1 MKLLTAGLLFI
12 ATILV
17 SAFAYQQLAFA
28 QGTGTIV
35 QLQQFVSTTSPSS
48 AITQATYGKLL
59 KITGLAT
66 GLCLTLDANNLL
78 TTTSCG
84 GGGAGSGTVSTSTPL
99 VSGQVDFSTGV
110 STIGNDSSFLFDTA
124 TKKHTFTFGSTTA
137 LSATTLCLG
146 TDCRQTWP
154 AGGGGSGTGSVS
166 TSSLE
171 TSGFLAYWN
180 TTSGYPAK
188 LDKVAT
194 SSLGVT
200 GPITFSGTLGAQ
212 VGGSGGSFGC
222 ATCLTANQS
231 ITLSGAVTGS
241 GATAITTT
249 FGSLGAGVLGTPVTG
264 VPTPQATSTLY
275 GVGTGGFV
283 LGYSGGQLVPLA
295 TSSIQNITLTT
306 TGSSG
311 AATLIGTTLNIPQ
324 YAASAG
330 GLGTTSPWTA
340 GQLAYVVNNATVSSA
355 ATTSLTATSPLA
367 LSQPISVIGSSASA
381 LTIDTTGTWS
391 GNAVTASALLANGA
405 NCGTGYFPLGVSA
418 AGVAE
423 NCTQAV
429 GTSTSN
435 TWGGTQTFTN
445 NPVLGSLAGV
455 IYGNSGILSAVA
467 TSSFS
472 TSGPW
477 SIAGTLGA
485 FVGGVN
491 STLTYWGL
499 STTSNPTAGQL
510 LMSNGGAGVSSA
522 ATTSVTCTGNTTCNP
537 FTVLGSSPIT
547 INSTGGAGSA
557 GGTWSTTTSSV
568 AGQLINYT
576 NNNTDIVT
584 IGGNSTTSAKMYFDP
599 NAALGYAFGTSSPWG
614 YYSIGSHNLSPTKPA
629 FLIASSSTGVA
640 TTTQLILTNGN
651 LGIATS
657 SPGSL
662 FSINGVANFS
672 TGTSS
677 LYGNGINLA
686 GGCFAINGVCIG
698 AGGSAVSSSDPFT
711 HASVW
716 NQTTSATSTL
726 LALTGAPFSLVASST
741 AVFTQAS
748 TTQLSIT
755 GQSAA
760 SGNNCLQIDTLGYI
774 TKTGSACGG
783 AGSTPGGADTQLQYN
798 DGSTFNGAALL
809 TYLKSG
815 LFFGIGST
823 SPQFGLSI
831 GSTTGV
837 VAEEYIFGR
846 GFGAAATST
855 SMSIGI
861 ASSSVQHI
869 DYATSA
875 MTLTVSGF
883 KATPGASTRVFTCG
897 PATGTG
903 GAITWAGGAGI
914 AIKYSGGVAPTNTT
928 QVASCDEWFL
938 DVDIGPQASSTP
950 WVWITQAPG
959 AF

>member
-17 SAFAYQQLAFA
+17 SAFAYQQIAFA
-28 QGTGTIV
+28 QGTGTLT

-48 AITQATYGKLL
+48 AITQATWGKSL
-59 KITGLAT
+59 KITGLTT
-66 GLCLTLDANNLL
+66 GLCLTLDANKIL

-84 GGGAGSGTVSTSTPL
+84 GGGAGSGTISTTTGL

-124 TKKHTFTFGSTTA
+124 TKKLTATFASTTA
-137 LSATTLCLG
+137 FTATSICLTG
-146 TDCRQTWP
+146 DICRQTWP
-154 AGGGGSGTGSVS
+154 TSSGGTGSVG

-194 SSLGVT
+194 TSLGVT

-212 VGGSGGSFGC
+212 VGGANGSFGC

-231 ITLSGAVTGS
+231 ITLSGAITGS
-241 GATAITTT
+241 GATAITTA

-264 VPTPQATSTLY
+264 VPTAQSTSTLY

-311 AATLIGTTLNIPQ
+311 AATLTGTTLNIPQ

-405 NCGTGYFPLGVSA
+405 NCATGYYPLGVSA
-418 AGVAE
+418 AGVSE
-423 NCTQAV
+423 TCTQAV

-499 STTSNPTAGQL
+499 STTSALTGGQI
-510 LMSNGGAGVSSA
+510 LMSNGGAGVSST
-522 ATTSVTCTGNTTCNP
+522 ATTTVTCGAGLTCTT
-537 FTVLGSSPIT
+537 FTTIGGTPIT
-547 INSTGGAGSA
+547 LTASGGS
-557 GGTWSTTTSSV
+557 GTSPWATTTSSV
-568 AGQLINYT
+568 SGQLNVYT
-576 NNNTDIVT
+576 LNTTDIVT

-599 NAALGYAFGTSSPWG
+599 NAALGYGFGTSSPWG

-629 FLIASSSTGVA
+629 FLIASSSAGLA
-640 TTTQLILTNGN
+640 TTTQFIITNGN
-651 LGIATS
+651 VGIATS

-662 FSINGVANFS
+662 FAINGVANFS
-672 TGTSS
+672 TGTTSF
-677 LYGNGINLA
+677 YGNGIDLAAGCFSVRGVCVSGSGGGSGTVTQIIAGLGLSGGTITTTGRIDLLSYLATSTNETAGQLPYWSTTSGTPAKLHSVATTTLTLPSYMSYTGTLGSLVGGVSGTLSISTTSLYSGATGNLA
-686 GGCFAINGVCIG
+686 FFSTTNNLVGTSTLQLSAAGFLGLGTTTPYGLFSLNAP
-698 AGGSAVSSSDPFT
+698 GGSAPYFVI
-711 HASVW
+711 
-716 NQTTSATSTL
+716 
-726 LALTGAPFSLVASST
+726 GSST
-741 AVFTQAS
+741 GEVLRVSQS
-748 TTQLSIT
+748 NTT
-755 GQSAA
+755 
-760 SGNNCLQIDTLGYI
+760 YV
-774 TKTGSACGG
+774 
-783 AGSTPGGADTQLQYN
+783 
-798 DGSTFNGAALL
+798 
-809 TYLKSG
+809 
-815 LFFGIGST
+815 GIG
-823 SPQFGLSI
+823 
-831 GSTTGV
+831 
-837 VAEEYIFGR
+837 
-846 GFGAAATST
+846 TST
-855 SMSIGI
+855 S
-861 ASSSVQHI
+861 ALSSSTTTIKMQTLQWEGSNSAGVQTCT
-869 DYATSA
+869 YVNAA
-875 MTLTVSGF
+875 NALVVQ
-883 KATPGASTRVFTCG
+883 AGAC
-897 PATGTG
+897 
-903 GAITWAGGAGI
+903 
-914 AIKYSGGVAPTNTT
+914 K
-928 QVASCDEWFL
+928 
-938 DVDIGPQASSTP
+938 
-950 WVWITQAPG
+950 
-959 AF
+959 